1 MLVQPFAFLLL
12 YKICVLIFII
22 FIPEK
27 LFSYQKKCT
36 CEESK
41 LSFCLQILDV
51 CSSLFLTIMRCLCL
65 GST

>member
-27 LFSYQKKCT
+27 LFSYQNYFHTRKNVHVKRANYHFA
-36 CEESK
+36 SK
-41 LSFCLQILDV
+41 S
-51 CSSLFLTIMRCLCL
+51 
-65 GST
+65 